1 MSDCTCVFVCCPGL
15 DDVCE
20 PNALGLCSPNLE
32 TEAWDGMLLEDSCEI
47 SKVSCRFPCEFGVAA
62 LEVNALVSGC
72 AVEAGWDKVKLF
84 PSCSAVDD
92 WVVCGTIP
100 FAVV

>member
-1 MSDCTCVFVCCPGL
+1 MSDCTCVSVCCPGL

-20 PNALGLCSPNLE
+20 PNALGPCSPELE

-92 WVVCGTIP
+92 WVVCGTTP

>member
-1 MSDCTCVFVCCPGL
+1 MSVCCPGL

-20 PNALGLCSPNLE
+20 PNALGPCSPELE
-32 TEAWDGMLLEDSCEI
+32 TEAWDDGMLLEDAWETSR
-47 SKVSCRFPCEFGVAA
+47 VSCGFPCEFGVAA

-72 AVEAGWDKVKLF
+72 AVEAGWDEVKPF

-92 WVVCGTIP
+92 WVVCGRTP